1 MADKR
6 KKKNK
11 PIGIRILQGAFCVL
25 LIYGLFI
32 STHLYFQK
40 QEKMAQMKA
49 NEEKIREQTEDIKA
63 LKRELS
69 KSDSLEYVEEVARE
83 DLGMVKPREII
94 FIDKNNSK
102 ED

>member
-1 MADKR
+1 MAR
-6 KKKNK
+6 KVKKNKK
-11 PIGIRILQGAFCVL
+11 PIGIRILQGIFCVL

-49 NEEKIREQTEDIKA
+49 NEQEIKEQTEEIEA
-63 LKRELS
+63 LKRELD

>member
-1 MADKR
+1 MAGKHR
-6 KKKNK
+6 KKNK
-11 PIGIRILQGAFCVL
+11 PIGIHILQFVFCAL

-32 STHLYFQK
+32 STHLYLQK
-40 QEKMAQMKA
+40 QDKMAQMKA
-49 NEEKIREQTEDIKA
+49 NEEKIKEQTEDIEA

-94 FIDKNNSK
+94 FIDKNNMK

>member
-1 MADKR
+1 MAR
-6 KKKNK
+6 KNLKNKK
-11 PIGIRILQGAFCVL
+11 PIGIRVLLGAFCLL

-32 STHLYFQK
+32 STHLYIQK

-49 NEEKIREQTEDIKA
+49 NEEKIREQKETIEA
-63 LKRELS
+63 LKKELN

-102 ED
+102 DE